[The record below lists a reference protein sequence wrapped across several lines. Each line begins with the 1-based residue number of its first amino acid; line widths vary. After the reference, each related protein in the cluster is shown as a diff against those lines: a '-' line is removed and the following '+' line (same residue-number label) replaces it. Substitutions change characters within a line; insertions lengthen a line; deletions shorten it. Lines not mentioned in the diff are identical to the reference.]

1 LGEEI
6 GWRGFLVPELTRQMS
21 FTRVSLLSGIVWAAW
36 HRPPL
41 LFADYNAGTNRWYS
55 LCCSTVVVISTSFM
69 LAWLRLKSDSVWP
82 AAVFHASHNVF
93 VPGVFDNLIRNTGS
107 TLWYTTEFG
116 AALTITSAVSAL
128 YFWTR
133 ATKSRNSGVTASSI
147 PAMMP
152 TLVSPQ

>member
-1 LGEEI
+1 
-6 GWRGFLVPELTRQMS
+6 
-21 FTRVSLLSGIVWAAW
+21 
-36 HRPPL
+36 
-41 LFADYNAGTNRWYS
+41 
-55 LCCSTVVVISTSFM
+55 M

-93 VPGVFDNLIRNTGS
+93 VPGVFDSLIRNTGS
-107 TLWYTTEFG
+107 TLWYTSEFG